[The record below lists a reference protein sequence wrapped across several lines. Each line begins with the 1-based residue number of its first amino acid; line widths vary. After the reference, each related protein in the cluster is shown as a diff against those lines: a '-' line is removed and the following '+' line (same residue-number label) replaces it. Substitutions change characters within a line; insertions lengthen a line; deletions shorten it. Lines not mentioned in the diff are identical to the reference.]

1 MAIQVY
7 NQKGEKVGERLL
19 SEGIFGIEPNKSVM
33 HEAVVNY
40 LANQRQGTFSNK
52 TRAEVR
58 GGGRKPWRQKGTG
71 RARHGSSRS
80 PIWVGG
86 GVTFAKKPR
95 DFSYTLP
102 RKIRQLALKSAL
114 SVKAQ
119 DEAVTLVN
127 ELNFDAPSTKEMIKV
142 LENLKLQ
149 GKTLVVLEKNDVAVV
164 RSISNLPKVKS
175 ISVNNINTYT
185 VLNYDNIVFTSA
197 ALDQLEEVYK

>member
-1 MAIQVY
+1 MAIQVF
-7 NQKGEKVGERLL
+7 NQKGEKVGERQL
-19 SEGIFGIEPNKSVM
+19 SEVIFGIEPNKHVM
-33 HEAVVNY
+33 HDAVVNY

-86 GVTFAKKPR
+86 GVVFAKKPR

-102 RKIRQLALKSAL
+102 KKVRRLALKSAL

-119 DEAVTLVN
+119 DEAITLVD
-127 ELNFDAPSTKEMIKV
+127 ELKMDAPSTKEMIKI
-142 LENLKLQ
+142 LENLKLE
-149 GKTLVVLEKNDVAVV
+149 GKTLVVLDKNDVAVV

-185 VLNYDNIVFTSA
+185 VLNYDNILFTSA

>member
-1 MAIQVY
+1 MAIQVF
-7 NQKGEKVGERLL
+7 NQKGEKVGERQL
-19 SEGIFGIEPNKSVM
+19 SEVIFGIEPNKHVM
-33 HEAVVNY
+33 HDAVVNY

-86 GVTFAKKPR
+86 GVVFAKKPR

-102 RKIRQLALKSAL
+102 KKVRRLALKSAL

-119 DEAVTLVN
+119 DEAITLVD
-127 ELNFDAPSTKEMIKV
+127 ELKMDAPSTKEMIRI
-142 LENLKLQ
+142 LENLKLE
-149 GKTLVVLEKNDVAVV
+149 GKTLVVLDKNDVAVV

-185 VLNYDNIVFTSA
+185 VLNYDNILFTSA

>member
-1 MAIQVY
+1 MAIQVF
-7 NQKGEKVGERLL
+7 NQKGEKVGERQL
-19 SEGIFGIEPNKSVM
+19 SEVIFGIEPNKHVM
-33 HEAVVNY
+33 HDAVVNY

-86 GVTFAKKPR
+86 GVVFAKKPR

-102 RKIRQLALKSAL
+102 KKVRRLALKSAL

-119 DEAVTLVN
+119 DEAVTLVD
-127 ELNFDAPSTKEMIKV
+127 ELKMDAPSTKEMIRI
-142 LENLKLQ
+142 LENLKLE
-149 GKTLVVLEKNDVAVV
+149 GKTLVVLDKNDVAVV

-185 VLNYDNIVFTSA
+185 VLNYDNILFTSA

>member
-1 MAIQVY
+1 MAIQVF
-7 NQKGEKVGERLL
+7 NQKGEQVGERQL
-19 SEGIFGIEPNKSVM
+19 SEIIFGIEPNKSVM

-102 RKIRQLALKSAL
+102 RKVRQLALKSAL

-119 DEAVTLVN
+119 SEALTLVD
-127 ELNFDAPSTKEMIKV
+127 ELKFDAPSTKEMIKV
-142 LENLKLQ
+142 LENLKLE
-149 GKTLVVLEKNDVAVV
+149 GKTLVVLEKNDVTVV

>member
-1 MAIQVY
+1 MAIQVF
-7 NQKGEKVGERLL
+7 NQKGEKVGERQL
-19 SEGIFGIEPNKSVM
+19 SEVIFGIEPNKHVM
-33 HEAVVNY
+33 HDAVVNY

-58 GGGRKPWRQKGTG
+58 GGGRTPWRQKGTG

-86 GVTFAKKPR
+86 GVVFAKKPR

-102 RKIRQLALKSAL
+102 KKVRRLALKSAL

-119 DEAVTLVN
+119 DEAITLVD
-127 ELNFDAPSTKEMIKV
+127 ELKMDAPSTKEMIKI
-142 LENLKLQ
+142 LENLKLE
-149 GKTLVVLEKNDVAVV
+149 GKTLVVLDKNDVAVV

-185 VLNYDNIVFTSA
+185 VLNYDNILFTSA

>member
-1 MAIQVY
+1 MAIQVF
-7 NQKGEKVGERLL
+7 NQKGEKVGERQL
-19 SEGIFGIEPNKSVM
+19 SEVIFGIEPNKHVM
-33 HEAVVNY
+33 HDAVVNY

-86 GVTFAKKPR
+86 GVVFAKKPR

-102 RKIRQLALKSAL
+102 KKVRRLALKSAL

-119 DEAVTLVN
+119 DEAVTLVD
-127 ELNFDAPSTKEMIKV
+127 ELKMDAPSTKEMIQI
-142 LENLKLQ
+142 LENLKLE
-149 GKTLVVLEKNDVAVV
+149 GKTLVVLDKNDVAVV

-185 VLNYDNIVFTSA
+185 VLNYDNILFTSA

>member
-1 MAIQVY
+1 MAIQIY
-7 NQKGEKVGERLL
+7 NQKGEKVAERELAP
-19 SEGIFGIEPNKSVM
+19 SVFGIEPNTHVM

-40 LANQRQGTFSNK
+40 LANQRQGSFASK

-71 RARHGSSRS
+71 RARHGSTRS

-86 GVTFAKKPR
+86 GVVFAKKPR

-114 SVKAQ
+114 STKAKSESILLV
-119 DEAVTLVN
+119 DELSF
-127 ELNFDAPSTKEMIKV
+127 EAPSTKAMIEV
-142 LENLKLQ
+142 LKNLDVKE
-149 GKTLVVLEKNDVAVV
+149 KTLVILDRNDTAVV
-164 RSISNLPKVKS
+164 RSISNLPKVES

-185 VLNYDNIVFTSA
+185 VLNYDKIIFTVA
-197 ALDQLEEVYK
+197 ALEKLEEVYA

>member
-1 MAIQVY
+1 MAIQVF
-7 NQKGEKVGERLL
+7 NQKGEKVGERQL
-19 SEGIFGIEPNKSVM
+19 SEVIFGIEPNKHVM
-33 HEAVVNY
+33 HDAVVNY

-86 GVTFAKKPR
+86 GVVFAKKPR

-102 RKIRQLALKSAL
+102 KKVRRLALKSAL

-119 DEAVTLVN
+119 DEAVTLVD
-127 ELNFDAPSTKEMIKV
+127 ELKMDAPSTKEMIKI
-142 LENLKLQ
+142 LENLKLE
-149 GKTLVVLEKNDVAVV
+149 GKTLVVLDKNDVAVV

-185 VLNYDNIVFTSA
+185 VLNYDNILFTSA

>member
-1 MAIQVY
+1 MAIQVF
-7 NQKGEKVGERLL
+7 NQKGEKVGERQL
-19 SEGIFGIEPNKSVM
+19 SEVIFGIEPNKHVM
-33 HEAVVNY
+33 HDAVVNY

-58 GGGRKPWRQKGTG
+58 GGGRKPWRQKGTD

-86 GVTFAKKPR
+86 GVVFAKKPR

-102 RKIRQLALKSAL
+102 KKVRRLALKSAL

-119 DEAVTLVN
+119 DEAITLVD
-127 ELNFDAPSTKEMIKV
+127 ELKMDAPSTKEMIKI
-142 LENLKLQ
+142 LENLKLE
-149 GKTLVVLEKNDVAVV
+149 GKTLVVLDKNDVAVV

-185 VLNYDNIVFTSA
+185 VLNYDNILFTSA